1 MVDYLDKLNEIYK
14 SGKFSLGDDGVVVR
28 VKKVRHY
35 GALLTKKQ
43 KEYIMSFCSRV
54 NNKCLKHLTKALAG
68 GVIQLHKEYPN
79 VQIHIEWY

>member
-28 VKKVRHY
+28 VKNVRHY
-35 GALLTKKQ
+35 KALLTKKQ

>member
-14 SGKFSLGDDGVVVR
+14 SGKFSLGDDGIVVR

-79 VQIHIEWY
+79 ILIHLEWY